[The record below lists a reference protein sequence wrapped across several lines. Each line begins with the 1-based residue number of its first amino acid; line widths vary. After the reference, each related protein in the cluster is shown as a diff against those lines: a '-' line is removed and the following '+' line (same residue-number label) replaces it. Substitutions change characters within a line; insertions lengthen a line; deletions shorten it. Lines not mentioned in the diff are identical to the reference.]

1 MGLPDECRMIF
12 EESQG
17 NGAGR
22 RFTRNDIIGREMIRS
37 EIYLF
42 FVRTDRKKKDFCIRV
57 MLAFAKVCLKDARL
71 FSGG

>member
-1 MGLPDECRMIF
+1 MGLPDECRMKMHIKKESVVKGQEMIF

-22 RFTRNDIIGREMIRS
+22 RFTRNDRIGREMIGS

-42 FVRTDRKKKDFCIRV
+42 INVFIFCKDR
-57 MLAFAKVCLKDARL
+57 
-71 FSGG
+71 